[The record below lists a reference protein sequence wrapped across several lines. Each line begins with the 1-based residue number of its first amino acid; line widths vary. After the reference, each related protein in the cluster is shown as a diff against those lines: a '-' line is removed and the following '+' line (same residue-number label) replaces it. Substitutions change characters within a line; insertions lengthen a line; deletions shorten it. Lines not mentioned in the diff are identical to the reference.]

1 MGMRDMNVESKDGS
15 LFALGFS
22 LRPETKYLRPI
33 LMDRIAM
40 LSEIVAANPADSFA
54 RYGLAMEYSKAGQIE
69 QALAEFKT
77 LIENNPDYTP
87 GYFMAAQALANASRV
102 DEAKRWLVDG
112 ISSARR
118 TGNNHAQSEMTAMLE
133 DLG

>member
-1 MGMRDMNVESKDGS
+1 MPDMNVESKDGT

-77 LIENNPDYTP
+77 LIEKNPDYTP
-87 GYFMAAQALANASRV
+87 GYFMAAQALANASRA

-118 TGNNHAQSEMTAMLE
+118 TGNNHAQSEMTALLE
-133 DLG
+133 ELG

>member
-133 DLG
+133 ELG